1 MRAYCDTSLL
11 ADLLLDAAGS
21 RDARAVLSHWRARGA
36 VVTSRLTGVEL
47 GRLVM
52 REGRASRGARLNMGA
67 LPLQFVALDEQVLLQ
82 ATVLPVQFLKSL
94 DAIHLASALITRC
107 DVVLTRDRQMA
118 RACGELGLAV
128 G

>member
-11 ADLLLDAAGS
+11 ADLLLDESAS
-21 RDARAVLSHWRARGA
+21 QDARAVLSHWQARGE
-36 VVTSRLTGVEL
+36 VVTSRLTAVEL
-47 GRLVM
+47 GRLVI
-52 REGRASRGARLNMGA
+52 REGRVSPGTRLNVGS
-67 LPLQFVALDEQVLLQ
+67 LPLQFVALDEQVLRR

-118 RACGELGLAV
+118 RACAELDLAV